1 MLAITIQDIL
11 WTAFTLVM
19 MCLTV
24 MMLAVCIHARQDV
37 KKEYYDL

>member
-11 WTAFTLVM
+11 WTGFTLAM
-19 MCLTV
+19 IGLTV

-37 KKEYYDL
+37 KKEYYDM